1 MFFKSIN
8 SMKLVIIFVF
18 LMLLFC
24 AVKLNKIMNTQIAL
38 VDLHLEHKEWLNK
51 LLFYKDDLKIMQI
64 RLDEIASKNN
74 HQEVL
79 VFVERFQNQFKIQNE
94 QIDFLKHDIK
104 QHVNNIEESI
114 INNPIASNHRKMDDH
129 AEERQKMIRF
139 EELFAELRKD
149 LLSFLSKWM

>member
-1 MFFKSIN
+1 
-8 SMKLVIIFVF
+8 
-18 LMLLFC
+18 
-24 AVKLNKIMNTQIAL
+24 MNTQIAL
-38 VDLHLEHKEWLNK
+38 VDLHVEHKEWLNK
-51 LLFYKDDLKIMQI
+51 LLFYKDDLKIMQS

-79 VFVERFQNQFKIQNE
+79 VFVERFENQFKIQNE
-94 QIDFLKHDIK
+94 QIDILKHDIK
-104 QHVNNIEESI
+104 QHVNKIEDSI

-149 LLSFLSKWM
+149 LLSFLSKWL

>member
-1 MFFKSIN
+1 
-8 SMKLVIIFVF
+8 MKLVIIFVF

>member
-1 MFFKSIN
+1 
-8 SMKLVIIFVF
+8 
-18 LMLLFC
+18 
-24 AVKLNKIMNTQIAL
+24 MNNQIAL
-38 VDLHLEHKEWLNK
+38 VELHVEHKEWLNK
-51 LLFYKDDLKIMQI
+51 LLFYKDDLKIMQS

-79 VFVERFQNQFKIQNE
+79 VFVERFENQFKIQNE
-94 QIDFLKHDIK
+94 QIDILKHDIK
-104 QHVNNIEESI
+104 QHVNKIEDSI

-149 LLSFLSKWM
+149 LLSFLSKWL